1 MAEEDDVAFLDDV
14 VAAFEANFAL
24 FAGMCEASGGEQVF
38 AAHNFGADETFFDV
52 AVDFAGGFD
61 GGGASADGPGAGFRV
76 ANGEKRDETQKIVG
90 RVDEPYDAKL
100 GEADG
105 VDEFGGINIYI

>member
-61 GGGASADGPGAGFRV
+61 GGGGSADGPGAGFRA
-76 ANGEKRDETQKIVG
+76 ANGGKRGGTQTNGG
-90 RVDEPYDAKL
+90 RLEEPGGARL
-100 GEADG
+100 REGER
-105 VDEFGGINIYI
+105 EE